1 MQTGADKMFWNLCF
15 LPFLQRTRIHFVR
28 FYDRMQNVPPPAV
41 ADTVIQN
48 NVEEYAP
55 PPTLRTCPSKLL
67 LAFMAEGTNC
77 SQL

>member
-28 FYDRMQNVPPPAV
+28 FYDRMQNVPPAV
-41 ADTVIQN
+41 ADTVIQKHF
-48 NVEEYAP
+48 EEYASP
-55 PPTLRTCPSKLL
+55 PHASYLSFQTEH